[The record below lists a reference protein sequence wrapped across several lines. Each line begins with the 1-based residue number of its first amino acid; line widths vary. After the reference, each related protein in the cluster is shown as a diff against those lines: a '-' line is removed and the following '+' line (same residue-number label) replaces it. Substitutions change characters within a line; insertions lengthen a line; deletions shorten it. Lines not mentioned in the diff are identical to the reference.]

1 MSDQQV
7 QILQGK
13 SEVILFRKKKNAGKE
28 SAKLVPYLTSGT
40 INRSRST
47 NNTETKS
54 GTVHA
59 IGSLSGT
66 ASFNFVDAISSVG
79 DDIREAIDN
88 GEKCELWSLRLD
100 RVKDGKYWT
109 EYAQGYVTQDNSTN
123 ATNATATRAVTFTP
137 EGSWKLGW
145 SDMPSDVQQEID
157 YVFKGVGV
165 SDAGEAWTDSD
176 KGAGSNEGTSTVS
189 TGGH

>member
-13 SEVILFRKKKNAGKE
+13 NEVILFRLAKNAGKE

-66 ASFNFVDAISSVG
+66 ASFNFVDSISGVG

-88 GEKCELWSLRLD
+88 GEKSELWSFRLD
-100 RVKDGKYWT
+100 RIKNGKYWG
-109 EYAQGYVTQDNSTN
+109 EYGQGYVTQDNSTN
-123 ATNATATRAVTFTP
+123 APNATATRAVTFTP

-157 YVFKGVGV
+157 YVFKGVGAN
-165 SDAGEAWTDSD
+165 DAGEAWTDSD
-176 KGAGSNEGTSTVS
+176 VGTGANDGGSTTS